1 LKKRYKKM
9 DRFEKHMRE
18 KLQMLDVEPPADM
31 WPSIEQRLDKASGG
45 RRFVWYRVAA
55 AVAVLM
61 VALYS
66 ALFFVPGMFKTA
78 DDLVIADEIENTGSF
93 LPESDV
99 ITGEQLSGQLNL
111 PAPQSLIVYSE
122 SGFVAESDRSGS
134 GLFDQSSQILVETQF
149 TQQEHLAG
157 LEKIIPVTRVNLSFG
172 TGNLLAERSMEK
184 PNSVG
189 ELIDF
194 GLEPGSQPALILS
207 AKESIKTTGFSLSAY
222 FSPQE
227 SYRYQASTSYIPYES
242 VESQLRSMGIGMN
255 LHYRLSPRFEIQSG
269 IAYSRW
275 GQNVHDIAA
284 YSHPS
289 KIPLY
294 TFQGKPTKRH
304 PQSMITSMGGI
315 LFTNQSYYYADV
327 SSSRVLTIRGTF
339 DDSNVR
345 TLGKSGKGLVQQ
357 LDFLE
362 IPLVMRYRFIDRGF
376 FVAAKAGVSAH
387 ILRSGNVYLEESG
400 KNTLIGSI
408 VDVHTYNLAG
418 TGGLV
423 FGYPLGNKINLLVE
437 PTASMFI
444 NQLGV
449 NTNLSGKTYPYSY
462 SVFVGL
468 SYDF

>member
-1 LKKRYKKM
+1 M
-9 DRFEKHMRE
+9 DRFEKHISE
-18 KLQMLDVEPPADM
+18 KLQGLDIEPPADM
-31 WPSIEQRLDKASGG
+31 WPSIEHRLDKASGG

-55 AVAVLM
+55 AIAVLM

-66 ALFFVPGMFKTA
+66 ALFFVPGMFKT
-78 DDLVIADEIENTGSF
+78 VDEQVVYDETESTGSF
-93 LPESDV
+93 LPETDA
-99 ITGEQLSGQLNL
+99 IIAEQLPGQINL
-111 PAPQSLIVYSE
+111 PAPQSLISH
-122 SGFVAESDRSGS
+122 SGSGLVPETDRSGS
-134 GLFDQSSQILVETQF
+134 GLFDESSLILVETQF
-149 TQQEHLAG
+149 TQQERLAG
-157 LEKIIPVTRVNLSFG
+157 LEKIIPVTRVNLSFDPG
-172 TGNLLAERSMEK
+172 HLLAQRSIEK
-184 PNSVG
+184 PNSG
-189 ELIDF
+189 DELMDF
-194 GLEPGSQPALILS
+194 DLEPGMQPVLLIA

-227 SYRYQASTSYIPYES
+227 SYRYQTSSAYIPYES
-242 VESQLRSMGIGMN
+242 VESQLRSLGLGMN
-255 LHYRLSPRFEIQSG
+255 VHYRLSPRFEIQSG

-275 GQNVHDIAA
+275 GQKVHDIAA

-294 TFQGKPTKRH
+294 TFRGEPTKRH

-345 TLGKSGKGLVQQ
+345 TLGKTGTGLVQH

-362 IPLVMRYRFIDRGF
+362 IPLVFRYRFIDRGF
-376 FVAAKAGVSAH
+376 FVAAKAGVSAN
-387 ILRSGNVYLEESG
+387 ILRSGNAYLEDSG

-408 VDVHTYNLAG
+408 VDVNTYNLAG